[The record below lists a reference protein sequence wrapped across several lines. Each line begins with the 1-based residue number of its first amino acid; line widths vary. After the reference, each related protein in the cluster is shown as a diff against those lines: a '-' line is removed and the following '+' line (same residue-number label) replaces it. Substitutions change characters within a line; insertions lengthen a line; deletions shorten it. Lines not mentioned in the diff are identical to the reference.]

1 MIAKP
6 SLPMLRIRAICQR
19 GRRSLPAALAAAV
32 LAFAGSAG
40 PARAQDNNISIY
52 FVGCA
57 APTGFHGYLARGAA
71 EAGKNLGVKVTYI
84 YPDTL
89 TIPNQVEKIEEAIAA
104 KANGIALCEFAQDSA
119 YVDVAARAK
128 EAGIAFG
135 SAAAPPAGAQVRDP
149 NDFFLFRTGSDEK
162 AAGALTAKRL
172 LSMGVKGGVV
182 VADQQPGDATCRER
196 ADSEIAVLKAAGI
209 KAEFLET
216 SMDPGQESEAVVN
229 YLRANPGTVAATSV
243 CHVSSGLL
251 SAKKDSGRNDLI
263 ITGYDLDA
271 EALKAIQDGR
281 QAFTID
287 QQQFWRGYMPVLLLT
302 HYIKYGLV
310 EANYFL
316 TGPTI
321 VDKSNIER
329 VAKLVKAGYR

>member
-1 MIAKP
+1 M
-6 SLPMLRIRAICQR
+6 S
-19 GRRSLPAALAAAV
+19 GHRSALKNLSVVAGALGALIMAAV
-32 LAFAGSAG
+32 AH
-40 PARAQDNNISIY
+40 PARADEKPLSIY

-57 APTGFHGYLARGAA
+57 PPTGFHGYLARGAA
-71 EAGKNLGVKVTYI
+71 EAGKNLGVQVTYI
-84 YPDTL
+84 YPDEL
-89 TIPNQVEKIEEAIAA
+89 TIPNQVAKIEEAIAA
-104 KANGIALCEFAQDSA
+104 HANGIALCEFAQDAA
-119 YVDVAARAK
+119 YADVAKAAK
-128 EAGIAFG
+128 DAGIAFG
-135 SAAAPPAGAQVRDP
+135 SAAAPPAGSQVRDP

-162 AAGALTAKRL
+162 AAGTLTGKRL
-172 LSMGVKGGVV
+172 LAMGVKGGVV
-182 VADQQPGDATCRER
+182 VADQQPGDATCRDR
-196 ADSEIAVLKAAGI
+196 ADSEIAALKAGGV

-271 EALKAIQDGR
+271 EALKAITDGR

-302 HYIKYGLV
+302 HYLKYGLI

-321 VDKSNIER
+321 VDKSNIEQ
-329 VAKLVKAGYR
+329 VAKLVTAGFR

>member
-1 MIAKP
+1 MSDGARLSASNWIRGLALG
-6 SLPMLRIRAICQR
+6 SL
-19 GRRSLPAALAAAV
+19 RSAALAFGGAAAKADDKP
-32 LAFAGSAG
+32 LSL
-40 PARAQDNNISIY
+40 Y

-57 APTGFHGYLARGAA
+57 PPTGFHGYLARGAA
-71 EAGKNLGVKVTYI
+71 EAGKNLGVQVTYI
-84 YPDTL
+84 YPDEL

-104 KANGIALCEFAQDSA
+104 HANGIALCEFAEDKA
-119 YVDVAARAK
+119 YADVAKRAK
-128 EAGIAFG
+128 DAGIAFG
-135 SAAAPPAGAQVRDP
+135 SAAAPPPGSQVRDP

-162 AAGALTAKRL
+162 AAGALTGKRL
-172 LSMGVKGGVV
+172 ISMGVKGGVV
-182 VADQQPGDATCRER
+182 VADQQPGDATCRDR
-196 ADSEIAVLKAAGI
+196 ANAEIDALKAAGI

-229 YLRANPGTVAATSV
+229 YLRANPQTAAATSV
-243 CHVSSGLL
+243 CHISSGLL

-287 QQQFWRGYMPVLLLT
+287 QQQFWRGYMPILLLT
-302 HYIKYGLV
+302 HYLKYGLI
-310 EANYFL
+310 EGNYFL

-321 VDKSNIER
+321 VDKSNIEQ
-329 VAKLVKAGYR
+329 VAKLVTAGFR